1 MKVVHALYG
10 LKTSGASWRATL
22 VATLTE
28 MGFSSSRADAD
39 VWMRPATKPN
49 GFEYYEYLLV
59 YVDDILAISHDP
71 KPLIEEIGKTYEL
84 KKGSV
89 GPPMRYLGATISK
102 FQIPGNKTGREYWA
116 MSAREYV
123 QEAVRI
129 VKDLLTKEGKTLKT
143 NHVGTPIPD
152 KLPTRTGYDT

>member
-22 VATLTE
+22 AATLTE
-28 MGFSSSRADAD
+28 MGFCLSRADAD

-49 GFEYYEYLLV
+49 GFKYYEYLLV
-59 YVDDILAISHDP
+59 YVDDVLAISHDP

-89 GPPMRYLGATISK
+89 GPPARYLGATISK
-102 FQIPGNKTGREYWA
+102 FQIPGDKTGRE
-116 MSAREYV
+116 
-123 QEAVRI
+123 
-129 VKDLLTKEGKTLKT
+129 
-143 NHVGTPIPD
+143 
-152 KLPTRTGYDT
+152 

>member
-1 MKVVHALYG
+1 M
-10 LKTSGASWRATL
+10 
-22 VATLTE
+22 
-28 MGFSSSRADAD
+28 DD
-39 VWMRPATKPN
+39 V
-49 GFEYYEYLLV
+49 
-59 YVDDILAISHDP
+59 LAISHNP

-102 FQIPGNKTGREYWA
+102 FQIPGDKTGREYWV

-129 VKDLLTKEGKTLKT
+129 VKDLLAKEGKTLKM
-143 NHVGTPIPD
+143 NHVSTPF
-152 KLPTRTGYDT
+152 PTSY

>member
-10 LKTSGASWRATL
+10 LKMSGASWRATL
-22 VATLTE
+22 AATLTE

-39 VWMRPATKPN
+39 VWMRPAMKPN

-59 YVDDILAISHDP
+59 YVDDVLAISHDP
-71 KPLIEEIGKTYEL
+71 KPLIEEIGKTYKL

-89 GPPMRYLGATISK
+89 GPPTRYLGAMISK
-102 FQIPGNKTGREYWA
+102 FQIPGDKTGREYWA

-129 VKDLLTKEGKTLKT
+129 VKDLLAKEGKTLKM
-143 NHVGTPIPD
+143 NHVSTPFPMS
-152 KLPTRTGYDT
+152 Y